1 VKNRV
6 RERRQELGW
15 TQRELAARAG
25 VSRQTIHAI
34 EKEKYDPSLPLA
46 FKLAAVLT
54 VSLYDLFLPEQEP
67 VDGSRQQRTAAGR

>member
-1 VKNRV
+1 MKNRV
-6 RERRQELGW
+6 RARRQELGW

-67 VDGSRQQRTAAGR
+67 VDGSRRWRTAAGR